1 MSESRTGLRF
11 YERVIP
17 AISVMVLVAH
27 LAHAATFSH
36 VEPVRIAAGTF
47 YNGATLHISGRVA
60 KDSQVAVRIKG
71 PPEHHVF
78 NRRGKIGGLV
88 WGGIEHVTFRNAPTF
103 YAVYTSSSLAATAT
117 PAVRTQLQLGYEP
130 IEAQMGVEG
139 TKVDRRPMLGHFVD
153 FKEREGLYRIVP
165 GAVHLA
171 DQEQGRRVFDVAV
184 PLPAGTPP
192 GDLEVAVY
200 ELTGGGVLREDI
212 EHVTLQRVGLPAS
225 LFDLAH
231 ENGLL
236 FGLLALLVTVTTGVA
251 VDFLGRLR
259 RRGGSSNRGP
269 ILDVEAD
276 LRRLFMEGLFGRRQK
291 PRSLEAVERLH
302 SKYRLFRNLLTL
314 NNEVLGLLADLE
326 EESSWSSF
334 YHPRV
339 RMRIRALFDG
349 TEEMVQVLNQ
359 LAGNRY
365 FDLRNVI
372 AGLRADVLGFIER
385 MPDEEGASL
394 TLKLGEVNSITASR
408 VGGKALNLARLDCDL
423 KLRVPEAFVVTTEA
437 YRQFVETDGL
447 SGKLRTI
454 LAPARPDTPEFGRL
468 CEMAQAL
475 VRESRIPPA
484 VEQGIRAANSALGL
498 RPGECVAVRSS
509 AVGEDSGLSFAGQFE
524 TFINVPEPE
533 VPEAWKRVV
542 ESRFS
547 PRSVFYRRAAG
558 LAEVDTPMAVLVQRM
573 VRARASGVLFTRRPE
588 KLKEPVLLVTAVRGL
603 GQEVSGGLA
612 VADEF
617 VVSRGPSRIVERRI
631 PRKPERI
638 ECAEGGGVTRL
649 SESSEEQGRASITD
663 EEVLL
668 IAEAG
673 LGIERYFRCPQDI
686 EWAIDEAGTLF
697 ILQARPLR
705 AGKMKDVSR
714 DVPQGAKVLLQ
725 GGEPVWPGRAVGPIH
740 LAITPEDEER
750 TPTGALL
757 VVPRLMPDCVRLLP
771 RVCGIVVEHGTV
783 TGHAASILREFRV
796 PSLFGVEGALDRLP
810 GGETASLDV
819 AARSVFAGVL
829 WPELRGRL
837 PVRLIGRRTTGLPEL
852 VAGKLTKLSGMSFMG
867 TWACQ
872 SLHDVIR
879 FTHEMAIQAM
889 FDIGDRLL
897 DSPVGG
903 VRQVVSAQPVFMH
916 IVDLGGGIRA
926 EAASGRT
933 VRPEDVASAP
943 FQALWRGLSD
953 PTFQR
958 HAAPPLQSFGST
970 LDATLSSRGS
980 RQLGSPNYAC
990 VTDSYLNLNS
1000 RQAYHFAIVDAFLSD
1015 NQNNNHIS
1023 VRMKGGGGA
1032 PWQRSLRAA
1041 FVAEILRLHHFT
1053 VDVTDDL
1060 LNGWTR
1066 GLDRSAGAEEIT
1078 MIGRLLSFSSLLDLW
1093 MTGEEQMKRY
1103 VAEFVEAEAKALAG
1117 PSARDYSSES

>member
-1 MSESRTGLRF
+1 MSESRTRLRF

-17 AISVMVLVAH
+17 AIFVMVLVSH
-27 LAHAATFSH
+27 LAHAGTFSS
-36 VEPVRIAAGTF
+36 VEPVRIAAGIF
-47 YNGATLHISGRVA
+47 YNGATLHIHGSVG
-60 KDSQVAVRIKG
+60 KDSQAAVRIKG

-88 WGGIEHVTFRNAPTF
+88 WGGIEHVTFHNAPTF
-103 YAVYTSSSLAATAT
+103 YAVYTSSSLAATTT
-117 PAVRTQLQLGYEP
+117 PALRTQLQLGYEP
-130 IEAQMGVEG
+130 VEAQMGVEG
-139 TKVDRRPMLGHFVD
+139 TKVDRRLMLSHFVD

-171 DQEQGRRVFDVAV
+171 DQEQGRRVFNVSV

-200 ELTGGGVLREDI
+200 ELAGGKVLNEDI
-212 EHVTLQRVGLPAS
+212 EHVMLQRVGLPAS

-231 ENGLL
+231 ENSLL
-236 FGLLALLVTVTTGVA
+236 FGFLALLVTMSTGVA
-251 VDFLGRLR
+251 VDFLGRLK
-259 RRGGSSNRGP
+259 RRGGLSSRGP

-276 LRRLFMEGLFGRRQK
+276 LRRLFMEGLFGLRLK
-291 PRSLEAVERLH
+291 PRSPEAVERLH
-302 SKYRLFRNLLTL
+302 AKYRLFRNLLAL
-314 NNEVLGLLADLE
+314 NNEVLELLADLE

-334 YHPRV
+334 HHPRV

-394 TLKLGEVNSITASR
+394 TLQLGQINSITADR

-437 YRQFVETDGL
+437 YRQFVEAEGL
-447 SGKLRTI
+447 SGKLRAI
-454 LAPARPDTPEFGRL
+454 LAPARPDTPDFRRL

-484 VEQGIRAANSALGL
+484 VEQAIRAARGYLRL
-498 RPGECVAVRSS
+498 RPGEGVAVRSS
-509 AVGEDSGLSFAGQFE
+509 AVGEDSSLSFAGQFE

-588 KLKEPVLLVTAVRGL
+588 NLKEPLLLVTAVRGL
-603 GQEVSGGLA
+603 GQEVSAGVA
-612 VADEF
+612 SADEF

-631 PRKPERI
+631 ARKPLRI
-638 ECAEGGGVTRL
+638 DCAEGGGVKRL
-649 SESSEEQGRASITD
+649 AESAEVEGYPSVTD
-663 EEVLL
+663 EEVLR

-686 EWAIDEAGTLF
+686 EWAIDEEGTLF
-697 ILQARPLR
+697 ILQARPLPTDK
-705 AGKMKDVSR
+705 AKGLSR
-714 DVPQGAKVLLQ
+714 DIPPGAKVLLQ
-725 GGEPVWPGRAVGPIH
+725 GGEAVWPGRAVGPIH
-740 LAITPEDEER
+740 LAITPEDEKR

-757 VVPRLMPDCVRLLP
+757 VVSRLSPDCVQLLP
-771 RVCGIVVEHGTV
+771 RVCGIVAEHGTI

-796 PSLFGVEGALDRLP
+796 PSLFGLEGALDKLP
-810 GGETASLDV
+810 AGETASLDV

-837 PVRLIGRRTTGLPEL
+837 PVKLTGRRTTGLPDL
-852 VAGKLTKLSGMSFMG
+852 LAGKLTKLSGMSFMG

-897 DSPVGG
+897 DSSIGG
-903 VRQVVSAQPVFMH
+903 VKQVVSAQPVFMH
-916 IVDLGGGIRA
+916 IVDLGGGLRP

-933 VRPEDVASAP
+933 VRPEDVTSAP

-958 HAAPPLQSFGST
+958 HTAPPLQSFGST
-970 LDATLSSRGS
+970 LDTTLSSRGA
-980 RQLGSPNYAC
+980 RELGSPNYAC

-1023 VRMKGGGGA
+1023 VRMKGGGGT
-1032 PWQRSLRAA
+1032 PWQRTLRAA
-1041 FVAEILRLHHFT
+1041 FVAEVLRLHHFM

-1060 LNGWTR
+1060 LNGWSR
-1066 GLDRSAGAEEIT
+1066 GLDLATGAEEMT

-1103 VAEFVEAEAKALAG
+1103 VAEFVEAEANALG
-1117 PSARDYSSES
+1117 RRSARDYEQV